1 MSKRKAAL
9 SRSCVTRVVHER
21 KRRGE
26 ELRYISEWGGRK
38 EERLPSRK
46 KCTLEIKKLSL
57 QLFHN
62 SLDFRAGEQRGL
74 CPSPARNLPATF
86 PSRSPLIFP
95 GIRYNPPIEVQS
107 PYRFCGNIYIYIYI
121 STRVRCNNAFD
132 DICHQISAG
141 CLHRDTI
148 PFYGFPWKIRDES
161 PPFKKSHHPLITSI
175 INLDDEE
182 RILRKI
188 FLLIIKKK

>member
-21 KRRGE
+21 KGSGE

-74 CPSPARNLPATF
+74 CPSPTRNLPATF

-107 PYRFCGNIYIYIYI
+107 PYRFCGNIYIYTYLLECGAITP
-121 STRVRCNNAFD
+121 SM
-132 DICHQISAG
+132 ISA
-141 CLHRDTI
+141 
-148 PFYGFPWKIRDES
+148 IRSLRGVFTVTRFHSTVSLEKFEMKVRR
-161 PPFKKSHHPLITSI
+161 PKKAT
-175 INLDDEE
+175 
-182 RILRKI
+182 
-188 FLLIIKKK
+188 LL